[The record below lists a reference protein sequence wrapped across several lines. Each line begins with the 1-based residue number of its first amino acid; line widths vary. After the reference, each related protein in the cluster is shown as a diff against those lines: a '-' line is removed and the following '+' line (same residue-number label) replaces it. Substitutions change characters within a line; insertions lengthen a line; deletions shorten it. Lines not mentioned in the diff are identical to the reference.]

1 MNSGNWLMNP
11 DSRICLEGPVYFL
24 GPGRPADRSRMVAK
38 GPANWDRRGERIG
51 WPPKFRDVL
60 VESPKIRSQL
70 ASLATYSRGRRQ
82 RTGSSFS

>member
-1 MNSGNWLMNP
+1 
-11 DSRICLEGPVYFL
+11 
-24 GPGRPADRSRMVAK
+24 MVAK